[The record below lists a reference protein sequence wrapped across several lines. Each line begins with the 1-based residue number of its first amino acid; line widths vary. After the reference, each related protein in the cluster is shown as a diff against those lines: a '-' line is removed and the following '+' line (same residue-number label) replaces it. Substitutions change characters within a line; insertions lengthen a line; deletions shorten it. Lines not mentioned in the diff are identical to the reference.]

1 MLEALYPW
9 MHLVGRIC
17 LSLIFISSGITH
29 LTQTNA
35 MVGYAQAKKA
45 PWPKVT
51 VPLTGVMILVGGLLV
66 ILGWHRFIG
75 AGLLFIFLILAAYFI
90 HAYWKETDPMARAGE
105 RAHFFKDIALA
116 GAALLLAF
124 YARYPW
130 PLSLGG

>member
-1 MLEALYPW
+1 MPEALYPW

-17 LSLIFISSGITH
+17 LSLIFINSGITH
-29 LTQTNA
+29 LTQMSAT
-35 MVGYAQAKKA
+35 VGYAQSKKA
-45 PWPKVT
+45 PWPKAT
-51 VPLTGVMILVGGLLV
+51 VPLTGVMILAGGILV
-66 ILGWHRFIG
+66 MLGWHRFIG

>member
-1 MLEALYPW
+1 MPEALYPW
-9 MHLVGRIC
+9 MHLIGRIC
-17 LSLIFISSGITH
+17 LSLIFISSGISH
-29 LTQTNA
+29 LTQTSA
-35 MVGYAQAKKA
+35 MVGYAQSKKA

-51 VPLTGVMILVGGLLV
+51 VPLTGVMILVGGILV

-75 AGLLFIFLILAAYFI
+75 AWLLFIFLILAAYFI
-90 HAYWKETDPMARAGE
+90 HAYWKETDPMARVGE